1 MGISMD
7 NRLKEC
13 TVVTKDTALGYTHR
27 VIVAGSRKYND
38 YAFFKSFMKEYFID
52 DPLYT
57 NNLCFISGMAF
68 SGGDDLIITFCKEF
82 NIPIYPCAAEWR
94 DSNNNYDSSAG
105 FKRNLTMLDVG
116 NQLVAFYDGK
126 SNGTKH
132 ILDNA
137 GKIKMKR
144 VIVKIEIHK
153 E

>member
-1 MGISMD
+1 MD
-7 NRLKEC
+7 IRLKEC
-13 TVVTKDTALGYTHR
+13 VVLTKDKALGYSHR
-27 VIVAGSRKYND
+27 VIVAGSRKYNN

-52 DPLYT
+52 DDLYT
-57 NNLCFISGMAF
+57 DNLCFISGMAF

-82 NIPIYPCAAEWR
+82 NIPIYPCPTEWK
-94 DSNNNYDSSAG
+94 DSEGNYDSAAG

-116 NQLVAFYDGK
+116 NQLVAFYDNK

-132 ILDNA
+132 ILENA

-144 VIVKIEIHK
+144 VIVKIEIDK